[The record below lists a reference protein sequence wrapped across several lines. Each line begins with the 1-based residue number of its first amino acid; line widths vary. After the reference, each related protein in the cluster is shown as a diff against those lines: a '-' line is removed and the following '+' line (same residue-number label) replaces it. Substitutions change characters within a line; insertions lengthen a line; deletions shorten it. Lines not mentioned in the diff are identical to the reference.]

1 MGARLVWRQA
11 AMTRV
16 ISFEYLNRQLLWQE
30 LAEALLLLLP
40 LVDMARLRGAAM
52 RLLPRPQTAAG
63 GPGARG
69 GAIAAAGAKGAG
81 RSSGDGDGGEG
92 GEEAVQGP
100 VRCPVCGDED
110 ILTAVQALPCRHVF
124 CYYCLRSSTA
134 ADVRYCCPLDGVRVG
149 AMRRWG
155 GGKGAGA
162 GAGAGLG
169 GQGSDPPSAA
179 TPG

>member
-52 RLLPRPQTAAG
+52 RLLPRPQTAAV
-63 GPGARG
+63 GPGTQA
-69 GAIAAAGAKGAG
+69 GAAAAAGAKGTG
-81 RSSGDGDGGEG
+81 SGSVGDEVV
-92 GEEAVQGP
+92 EGP

-110 ILTAVQALPCRHVF
+110 ILTAVQALPCGHVF

-134 ADVRYCCPLDGVRVG
+134 ADVRYCCPLDGLRVG
-149 AMRRWG
+149 AMRRWR

-162 GAGAGLG
+162 GPGEQGADG
-169 GQGSDPPSAA
+169 GSAA